1 MLLLLLAA
9 VPTEPLVAEWIA
21 VVPVVVVVVAV
32 VVPLRWWGAVVEIW

>member
-21 VVPVVVVVVAV
+21 VVPVVVVAV